1 LLGLIIALFSM
12 RKYNSMH
19 QDLALMNRRKASVR
33 SKKRL
38 SVAKLHL
45 DKQETAAF
53 YEALSKAIWSYFSE
67 KMNIPYSE
75 ISRDKIEDLLIEKE
89 IELSLRQI
97 LSSILE
103 QCEIARFAAVSSQN
117 DLSEIYENTAN
128 LLTKIDA
135 KI

>member
-1 LLGLIIALFSM
+1 
-12 RKYNSMH
+12 
-19 QDLALMNRRKASVR
+19 
-33 SKKRL
+33 
-38 SVAKLHL
+38 
-45 DKQETAAF
+45 
-53 YEALSKAIWSYFSE
+53 
-67 KMNIPYSE
+67 MNIPYSE